1 MSRKAKNPKTSVAMC
16 PVCEKAVIDGGRKS
30 QDSIFCEGSCQA
42 WLHRCCAG
50 LTRTRFAE
58 LSDDSMPF
66 YCPSCASDKHTQ
78 ELAELKSAMAALVQE
93 VEQLKSSV
101 HMLSSTV
108 QPAEGDEQT
117 WSQVVQKKRKPKK
130 PRQAQGADQSAEER
144 ARKRT
149 NVSDQRLSG
158 AGERRGSS
166 REQTSPSQ
174 KEKVVGA
181 RTIWGTLRTTTVAT
195 VTSALS
201 RLTSVGDKLQIRR
214 KFKTTTGNRIRWWF
228 VVRGSEEDLC
238 NLENEWDRIKIQTSW
253 KLEVCYKL
261 IENPPPQDQDQ
272 ASANCES
279 DTANHDSG
287 TDKSILSET
296 TSLQDTTQSCP
307 EHPLA
312 TSPQGETP
320 LREEN

>member
-1 MSRKAKNPKTSVAMC
+1 M
-16 PVCEKAVIDGGRKS
+16 
-30 QDSIFCEGSCQA
+30 
-42 WLHRCCAG
+42 
-50 LTRTRFAE
+50 
-58 LSDDSMPF
+58 
-66 YCPSCASDKHTQ
+66 
-78 ELAELKSAMAALVQE
+78 
-93 VEQLKSSV
+93 
-101 HMLSSTV
+101 
-108 QPAEGDEQT
+108 
-117 WSQVVQKKRKPKK
+117 
-130 PRQAQGADQSAEER
+130 
-144 ARKRT
+144 
-149 NVSDQRLSG
+149 
-158 AGERRGSS
+158 
-166 REQTSPSQ
+166 
-174 KEKVVGA
+174 
-181 RTIWGTLRTTTVAT
+181 AT

-201 RLTSVGDKLQIRR
+201 RLTSVGGKLQIRR

-228 VVRGSEEDLC
+228 VVRDSEEDLC

-312 TSPQGETP
+312 KSPRGRP
-320 LREEN
+320 P

>member
-1 MSRKAKNPKTSVAMC
+1 MV
-16 PVCEKAVIDGGRKS
+16 
-30 QDSIFCEGSCQA
+30 
-42 WLHRCCAG
+42 
-50 LTRTRFAE
+50 
-58 LSDDSMPF
+58 
-66 YCPSCASDKHTQ
+66 
-78 ELAELKSAMAALVQE
+78 ALVLE

-101 HMLSSTV
+101 HTLSSTV
-108 QPAEGDEQT
+108 QPAEGDERT

-130 PRQAQGADQSAEER
+130 PRQAQGADQSA
-144 ARKRT
+144 ARKRSSI
-149 NVSDQRLSG
+149 SDQRLSG

-166 REQTSPSQ
+166 REQAPPSQ

-181 RTIWGTLRTTTVAT
+181 RRIWGTLKTTTVAT

-238 NLENEWDRIKIQTSW
+238 NLENEWDRINIQTSW

-261 IENPPPQDQDQ
+261 IENPPPQDQ
-272 ASANCES
+272 ASVNCEL

-287 TDKSILSET
+287 ADKSILSET

>member
-1 MSRKAKNPKTSVAMC
+1 MC

-58 LSDDSMPF
+58 LSDDSRPF
-66 YCPSCASDKHTQ
+66 YCPSCASDKHTH
-78 ELAELKSAMAALVQE
+78 ELAELKSAVAALVLE
-93 VEQLKSSV
+93 VEQLKSTV
-101 HMLSSTV
+101 HTLTTV
-108 QPAEGDEQT
+108 QPAEGAERT

-130 PRQAQGADQSAEER
+130 PRQALGADQSAEER

-149 NVSDQRLSG
+149 SVSDQRLSG
-158 AGERRGSS
+158 AGEPRGRSH
-166 REQTSPSQ
+166 EQAPPSQ

-181 RTIWGTLRTTTVAT
+181 RRIWGTMKTTTVAT

-201 RLTSVGDKLQIRR
+201 RLTSVGGRLQIRR
-214 KFKTTTGNRIRWWF
+214 KFKTTTGNRSRWWF

-238 NLENEWDRIKIQTSW
+238 NLENEWDRINIQTSW

-261 IENPPPQDQDQ
+261 VENPPPQDQDQ
-272 ASANCES
+272 ASANCET
-279 DTANHDSG
+279 DAANHDSG
-287 TDKSILSET
+287 ADKSILSET

>member
-78 ELAELKSAMAALVQE
+78 ELAELKTAMAALVLE

-101 HMLSSTV
+101 HTLSSTV
-108 QPAEGDEQT
+108 QPAEGDERT

-149 NVSDQRLSG
+149 DVSDQRLSG
-158 AGERRGSS
+158 TGESRGSS
-166 REQTSPSQ
+166 REQAPPSQ

-181 RTIWGTLRTTTVAT
+181 RRIWGTLRTTTVAT